1 MKDIEKRLEA
11 VCRQVGALWEE
22 GKDEGCYILW
32 KGRKFAQL
40 AVHRVVGGGYE
51 FDLFGVGEG
60 VVSSDS
66 WREIRKLIVEF
77 FS

>member
-11 VCRQVGALWEE
+11 VCRQVGAFW
-22 GKDEGCYILW
+22 DEGEDEGRYILW
-32 KGRKFAQL
+32 QGERFVEL
-40 AVHRVVGGGYE
+40 SVHRVVGDGYE